1 MAITQDSLD
10 LAFGE
15 HGGLE
20 TVGTLTLR
28 MLPVTA
34 GDAGPVSSLSIVRP
48 NTF

>member
-1 MAITQDSLD
+1 MRRLRVAITQDSLD

-15 HGGLE
+15 RGGLE

-34 GDAGPVSSLSIVRP
+34 GMQDLCPPSP
-48 NTF
+48 